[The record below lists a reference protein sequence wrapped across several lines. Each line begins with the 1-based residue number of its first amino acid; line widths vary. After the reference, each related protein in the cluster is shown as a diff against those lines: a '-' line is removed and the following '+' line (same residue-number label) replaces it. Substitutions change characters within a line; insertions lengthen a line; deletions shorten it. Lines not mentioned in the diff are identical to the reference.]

1 MRLHMDYVKAF
12 EVDRDSTD
20 EDDWTE
26 EDDAEIADIIKE
38 IEEMED
44 PEVGSGEGE
53 EDPDQS
59 EEPHD

>member
-26 EDDAEIADIIKE
+26 EGDAAIADIIKE
-38 IEEMED
+38 IDELEPSEDDSDAEGTDETEDEET
-44 PEVGSGEGE
+44 
-53 EDPDQS
+53 
-59 EEPHD
+59 